1 MSCLYASDKKLAQG
15 IPSEPLQS
23 SFAALL
29 YSRFSVSLRLLF
41 YCFYGLLKKNS
52 SFSGLG
58 KLELMSRKEE
68 LALKRKRERKRS
80 WLEMLSQGSDFGI
93 HM

>member
-1 MSCLYASDKKLAQG
+1 MSFLYASDKKLAQG
-15 IPSEPLQS
+15 IPSEPVQS

-29 YSRFSVSLRLLF
+29 YSRFSVSLRPLF

-58 KLELMSRKEE
+58 ELELMSQKEE
-68 LALKRKRERKRS
+68 LALKRKREGKRS
-80 WLEMLSQGSDFGI
+80 SLEMLSRGSDFGI